1 MILKP
6 HVGSIINHIELIVS
20 QNISK
25 KTLPAK
31 PLKIL
36 ARYFIIMRLLSILS

>member
-6 HVGSIINHIELIVS
+6 YVGSIVDHVERIVIS
-20 QNISK
+20 NMSK
-25 KTLPAK
+25 KSLPAK

-36 ARYFIIMRLLSILS
+36 AR